1 MSKLSHKQLVD
12 KLVKEKYVLTDFTL
26 INKGTYTK
34 EDSDWN
40 YKDVPHLNIIHQNV
54 SCFQAIVGDDFVGS
68 INFLKLPF
76 INITLPLIFV
86 NYEFEPMSQI
96 YISSF
101 GPLIIIVETTSKV
114 DSGKTIVS
122 TNFSILSRKLFKF
135 LHFFVKKMIIKN
147 NEILM
152 SEDIPM
158 RERRADLRTSSHD
171 FYNPSN
177 TYSFKFTEEI
187 YRANLFVKNRE
198 PYIDI
203 PLKKIQECKDG
214 DKIGDNEGIFSF
226 FVTEQNG
233 LKMLWPT
240 TCPHEGAKMDKNCI
254 SNKRLLCPWH
264 HRRIDRVLEYG
275 PNGIKYIPSIDFC
288 CVDNVSNIRIY
299 YRNNPEY
306 YDTKPYEIF
315 KKNI

>member
-1 MSKLSHKQLVD
+1 
-12 KLVKEKYVLTDFTL
+12 
-26 INKGTYTK
+26 
-34 EDSDWN
+34 
-40 YKDVPHLNIIHQNV
+40 
-54 SCFQAIVGDDFVGS
+54 
-68 INFLKLPF
+68 
-76 INITLPLIFV
+76 
-86 NYEFEPMSQI
+86 MSQI

-101 GPLIIIVETTSKV
+101 GPLIIITVETTSKV

-122 TNFSILSRKLFKF
+122 TNFQFYLENCSSFYI
-135 LHFFVKKMIIKN
+135 FFVKKMIIKN

-177 TYSFKFTEEI
+177 TYFKFTEEI

-203 PLKKIQECKDG
+203 PLKIQECKDG

-233 LKMLWPT
+233 LKVLWPT

-288 CVDNVSNIRIY
+288 CVDTNQILGFIIEIIQSIMILSRMRYLRKIY
-299 YRNNPEY
+299 DVFY
-306 YDTKPYEIF
+306 
-315 KKNI
+315 